1 MERAGSGLRLLNLYD
16 DSMVYKIWD
25 NKFKHYCLTLYTRE
39 QAETMVRHF
48 EKMDRQHRE
57 DIKNRYRIDEVRA

>member
-1 MERAGSGLRLLNLYD
+1 
-16 DSMVYKIWD
+16 MVYKIWD